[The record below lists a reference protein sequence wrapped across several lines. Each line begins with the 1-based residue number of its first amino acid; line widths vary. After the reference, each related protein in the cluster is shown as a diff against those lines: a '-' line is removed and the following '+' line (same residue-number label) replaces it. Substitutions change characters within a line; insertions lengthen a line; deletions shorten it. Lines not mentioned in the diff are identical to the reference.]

1 MLALQSESSVIVQR
15 VRVRAS
21 RGIKGRKRNV
31 CGHLCHMNSPLNIE
45 GELEDLQIIIW
56 TRKTWST
63 HPGSFR
69 VWMKSLLS
77 CEMCREERMTTSW
90 CNREGATGEESASF
104 TLVINN
110 PLANAGDMRCRF
122 NPWVRKIPWRR
133 KWQPTPVFLPK
144 ESLG

>member
-1 MLALQSESSVIVQR
+1 MLAFQSKSSVIVQR

-31 CGHLCHMNSPLNIE
+31 CGLLCHMNSPLNTE
-45 GELEDLQIIIW
+45 GELEDLQIVIW

-63 HPGSFR
+63 YPGSFR

-77 CEMCREERMTTSW
+77 CEMCREERMTASW
-90 CNREGATGEESASF
+90 YNREEATGEESASF

-122 NPWVRKIPWRR
+122 SPWVGKIPWRR
-133 KWQPTPVFLPK
+133 KWQPTPVFLPR